1 MKKVFKNND
10 NDAENEDEDRGIIP
24 TVAAD
29 AHLFEAARSKSKRAI
44 VMIARADA
52 KSHHINRKENILAAK
67 HQANKA
73 SNEEKF
79 TDWKQS
85 QLHTERREQE
95 RAVAENKIKEAKLK
109 AIRDKKEDGSD
120 GGSSQGKGG
129 RGGDMSCVGMSTPSA
144 RYLLPCTALLQ
155 TE

>member
-1 MKKVFKNND
+1 
-10 NDAENEDEDRGIIP
+10 
-24 TVAAD
+24 
-29 AHLFEAARSKSKRAI
+29 
-44 VMIARADA
+44 MIARADA
-52 KSHHINRKENILAAK
+52 KSHHVNRKENILAAK

-85 QLHTERREQE
+85 QLHSERREQE

-144 RYLLPCTALLQ
+144 RYLLPCTVSQVRWDEDGYVADWRTCVVLLAGPAPD
-155 TE
+155 